1 MIPNYSNSL
10 SIWFNST
17 KMEQLLFNIFV
28 VSFVR
33 FKACVFFV
41 EFVAFYQNY
50 IFAQFFFLLLFPLLS
65 CCIESSPSSKDRFT
79 WIENINAICQ
89 ITQIKNF
96 ILNVNQSFENI
107 LIAQLSVEGNCVLFY
122 ISKLVS
128 IVFVFWIH
136 VTTSGL

>member
-1 MIPNYSNSL
+1 
-10 SIWFNST
+10 
-17 KMEQLLFNIFV
+17 MEQLLFNIFV

-79 WIENINAICQ
+79 LIENINAICQ
-89 ITQIKNF
+89 ITQIKKLYF
-96 ILNVNQSFENI
+96 ECQSIF
-107 LIAQLSVEGNCVLFY
+107 
-122 ISKLVS
+122 
-128 IVFVFWIH
+128 
-136 VTTSGL
+136 